1 MYGGG
6 RCDQIAEQNPSR
18 HKDKKKKKKQNS
30 WSSSAEDVDTWK
42 RGLNVETYACF

>member
-1 MYGGG
+1 MVVGGAI
-6 RCDQIAEQNPSR
+6 RLQNKIHPDT
-18 HKDKKKKKKQNS
+18 KTKKKKKKQNS